1 MRVIDHESPQ
11 TLNTGAHPVDI
22 PFLLTRGYNR
32 LCFILFGPAM
42 DTDPS
47 ANWMQEAELADL
59 RHDLLRF
66 VRLQLRDDAAMAE
79 DIVQEALVAAYTNRD
94 KFSGR
99 AQVKTWVFSILR
111 NKIVDYFRTNSRRPE
126 QSLTRDDG
134 SEAEINELFDDKGHW
149 NKGLQPKKWCDPE
162 SSLENQ
168 QFWEIFEICLN
179 GMNEATARVFGMR
192 ELLGL
197 ETAEICQQLDMSENN
212 CWVVLHRARAK
223 LRLCLEHKWIGA
235 ESC

>member
-1 MRVIDHESPQ
+1 MGVIDLGRPQ
-11 TLNTGAHPVDI
+11 ILNPDDHPVNI
-22 PFLLTRGYNR
+22 PFLLTGGYNR
-32 LCFILFGPAM
+32 LCFIHFGSVM
-42 DTDPS
+42 NTDSS

-66 VRLQLRDDAAMAE
+66 ARLQVRDAAMAE

-111 NKIVDYFRTNSRRPE
+111 NKIIDYFRTNSRRPE

-149 NKGLQPKKWCDPE
+149 NSGQQPTKWGDPE
-162 SSLENQ
+162 SSLANQ

-179 GMNEATARVFGMR
+179 AMNEGTARVFGMR

-197 ETAEICQQLDMSENN
+197 ETSEICQQLNMSENN
-212 CWVVLHRARAK
+212 CWVILHRARAK